1 VFIIIAIIISS
12 FVAFIGLYVIF
23 IVANSFV
30 GEKSIVAMIHL
41 SWNLA
46 RNVKI
51 AERKLFEHI
60 R

>member
-1 VFIIIAIIISS
+1 MIII
-12 FVAFIGLYVIF
+12 FIM
-23 IVANSFV
+23 ANEFL

>member
-1 VFIIIAIIISS
+1 M
-12 FVAFIGLYVIF
+12 
-23 IVANSFV
+23 ANESA